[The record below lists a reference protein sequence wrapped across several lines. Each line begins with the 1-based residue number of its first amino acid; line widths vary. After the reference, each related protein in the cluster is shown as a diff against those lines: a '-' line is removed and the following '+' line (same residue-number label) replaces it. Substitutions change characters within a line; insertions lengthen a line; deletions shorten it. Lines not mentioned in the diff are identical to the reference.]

1 VCFDRVRGDLPD
13 TIVGVRVPAERDL
26 LEMVRAGVRVIQLVA
41 DEAGRAGGRF
51 FGDVILESHRRLVD
65 EGVREEVTLIG
76 GGGIVL
82 AEHVPKAILC
92 GLDLVGLDIPLLVAL
107 QARFGP
113 GDRPGSEPDVRLPK
127 LTHDWSVQRVVN
139 LSASWRD
146 QLLEIL
152 GAMGIREVR
161 RLRGEVGRC
170 MFQKDLEREAFAG
183 IAGYEG

>member
-1 VCFDRVRGDLPD
+1 M
-13 TIVGVRVPAERDL
+13 I
-26 LEMVRAGVRVIQLVA
+26 RAGVRVIQLVA
-41 DEAGRAGGRF
+41 DESGRAAGRF
-51 FGDVILESHRRLVD
+51 FGDVILENHKRLVE

-76 GGGIVL
+76 SGGITL

-107 QARFGP
+107 QARFGS
-113 GDRPGSEPDVRLPK
+113 GGSGGSGLDVRLPK
-127 LTHDWSVQRVVN
+127 LPHGWAVQRLMN

-152 GAMGIREVR
+152 GAMGLREVR

-183 IAGYEG
+183 IAGYEA